1 MQRLSPTRVV
11 LVLAATFLLTFVA
24 FVSVPRTAATTGGG
38 VALPVSTARTVTLPC
53 VSALDWLPRNP
64 VRDGSVDY
72 TVNLQAAL
80 DAAAGSTL
88 VLPDFPVRVSKRP
101 GTTHCLLVR
110 TPIEV
115 RGTVSSQLVETQ
127 GGCQILRIEN
137 AKGVRLSGFA
147 LKGRGGQGTALAHGI
162 LQVFGGEDV
171 AIEDVTAIDSDADGI
186 VVADAKRVSIRGCRA
201 IRTSKSGLY
210 LSRCVG
216 GIVADNVVED
226 GVGHRT
232 GQGSLVGTGI
242 QLSSN
247 TDVTCTGNVVRNGLG
262 VGILLDANST
272 GVAPT
277 GCSIVGNRVSGWRN
291 TNNPD
296 VSSGIRLQNSA
307 VEHRTRSLVAANTV
321 ERCGTHG
328 IYVEN
333 QDGVSVLGNTV
344 IASDRSAICISTSQ
358 GAQVLSNV
366 VQDADAG
373 NTGSQ
378 AGLHLINGAAGVVA
392 QGNRIESR
400 AVSPYVPSVIDQS
413 SGGGNSLEPQQ
424 RRAASPPAS
433 GLWARGDTVW
443 NTAPWS
449 GAPLGWVCTSAGTP
463 GVWAAFGRIE

>member
-1 MQRLSPTRVV
+1 MQRLSPTRLV
-11 LVLAATFLLTFVA
+11 LVLSATFVLAFIA
-24 FVSVPRTAATTGGG
+24 FVSVPKSSGTSGGG
-38 VALPVSTARTVTLPC
+38 VVLPAATARSATLPL

-72 TVNLQAAL
+72 TVNIQAAL

-101 GTTHCLLVR
+101 NTSHCLLVR
-110 TPIEV
+110 TPIEI
-115 RGTVSSQLVETQ
+115 RGTVSSQLVELQ
-127 GGCQILRIEN
+127 GASQILRVEN
-137 AKGVRLSGFA
+137 AKGVRLIGFT
-147 LKGRGGQGTALAHGI
+147 LKGRGGQGIGLAHGI
-162 LQVFGGEDV
+162 LQVFGGEDI

-186 VVADAKRVSIRGCRA
+186 VIADAKRVSIRNCRA

-216 GIVADNVVED
+216 GIVADNLVED
-226 GVGHRT
+226 GIGHRT
-232 GQGSLVGTGI
+232 GQGALVGTGI
-242 QLSSN
+242 QLSSS
-247 TDVTCTGNVVRNGLG
+247 TDVTCTGNVVRNGIG

-277 GCSIVGNRVSGWRN
+277 GCAIVGNRVSGWRN
-291 TNNPD
+291 TLNPD

-307 VEHRTRSLVAANTV
+307 VEKRTRSLVAANTV

-344 IASDRSAICISTSQ
+344 VSSDRSSICISTSR
-358 GAQVLSNV
+358 GTHVLSNV
-366 VQDADAG
+366 VQDTDAG

-378 AGLHLINGAAGVVA
+378 AGLHLINGASGVVA

-400 AVSPYVPSVIDQS
+400 VTAPYAPSVYDQTT
-413 SGGGNSLEPQQ
+413 GGGNSIEPQQ
-424 RRAASPPAS
+424 RRGNAPPAS

-443 NTAPWS
+443 NTEPWP

-463 GVWAAFGRIE
+463 GVWDVFGRIE